1 MPLPTKHKK
10 ETEQEFVNRCMSD
23 DMIKNDFKDQK
34 QRLAVCYSQYKIRH
48 KAKGETSWDDVR
60 KGDSLN
66 IL

>member
-1 MPLPTKHKK
+1 MPLPTKNKK

>member
-1 MPLPTKHKK
+1 MPLPIKNKK
-10 ETEQEFVNRCMSD
+10 ETEQEFINRCMSD
-23 DMIKNDFKDQK
+23 DIVKNEFKDQK

-48 KAKGETSWDDVR
+48 KSKGETSWDDVR